1 MALTASDLAEI
12 ERALA
17 SSDVGSQVYL
27 ELRQKYPHVAWIRCD
42 ASDVTEAPFRSYR
55 EFDLH
60 LLDSADH
67 CAQITADPA
76 RATGIVLAKR
86 VVQS

>member
-1 MALTASDLAEI
+1 MALAIVDLAEI
-12 ERALA
+12 EQMLA
-17 SSDVGSQVYL
+17 ASDAAPQAHI
-27 ELRQKYPHVAWIRCD
+27 ELRRKFPHLVWIRCD
-42 ASDVTEAPFRSYR
+42 ASDVTEAPFRSFR

-67 CAQITADPA
+67 CAQITDDPA

-86 VVQS
+86 EVKS

>member
-1 MALTASDLAEI
+1 MALTAGDLAEI
-12 ERALA
+12 ERVLA
-17 SSDVGSQVYL
+17 SSDGGGQVYR

-42 ASDVTEAPFRSYR
+42 ASDVTEVPFRSFR

-86 VVQS
+86 VAGS

>member
-1 MALTASDLAEI
+1 MALTAGDLAEI
-12 ERALA
+12 ERVLA
-17 SSDVGSQVYL
+17 SSDAGAQVHL
-27 ELRQKYPHVAWIRCD
+27 ELRQRYPHVAWIRCD
-42 ASDVTEAPFRSYR
+42 ASDVTETPFRSFR

>member
-1 MALTASDLAEI
+1 MALAAGELTEI
-12 ERALA
+12 EQALA
-17 SSDVGSQVYL
+17 APDAASQAYGT
-27 ELRQKYPHVAWIRCD
+27 LRQRFPHLACIRCD
-42 ASDVTEAPFRSYR
+42 ASDVTEEPFRSFR

-67 CAQITADPA
+67 CAQITSDLA

-86 VVQS
+86 RGGS

>member
-1 MALTASDLAEI
+1 MALTAGDLAEI
-12 ERALA
+12 EQVLA
-17 SSDVGSQVYL
+17 SSDAGAQVYL
-27 ELRQKYPHVAWIRCD
+27 ELRQRYPHVAWIRCD
-42 ASDVTEAPFRSYR
+42 ASDVTETPFRSFR

-60 LLDSADH
+60 LLNSADH
-67 CAQITADPA
+67 CAQITAHPA